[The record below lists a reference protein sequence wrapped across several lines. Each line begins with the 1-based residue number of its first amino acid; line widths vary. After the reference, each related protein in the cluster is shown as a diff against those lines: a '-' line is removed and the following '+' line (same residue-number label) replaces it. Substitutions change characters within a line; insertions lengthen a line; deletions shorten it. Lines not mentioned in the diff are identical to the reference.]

1 MTAGESQ
8 VTCPL
13 CGTCYSETEGRVC
26 YSGCPL
32 QRSCQLLS
40 CPSCGYE
47 IPAPT
52 RITRWLTAWLKR
64 PEGAQ

>member
-1 MTAGESQ
+1 MTQGESQ

-13 CGTCYSETEGRVC
+13 CGTRYSETEGRVC

-32 QRSCQLLS
+32 QRGCQLLS
-40 CPSCGYE
+40 CPACGYE

-52 RITRWLTAWLKR
+52 RITRWLTARLKK